1 MNDHMKQLSPL
12 NVPLIHKIFASQIA
26 KIGDGENLKFHR
38 EPSILGIAKQV
49 VMAKVEVENNTVAFQ
64 RLAKLHSYDP
74 DGIYAADG
82 LPILY
87 STTGDANAM

>member
-1 MNDHMKQLSPL
+1 MKELSQL

-26 KIGDGENLKFHR
+26 KIADGENLKFHR
-38 EPSILGIAKQV
+38 EPSTAGIAKQV
-49 VMAKVEVENNTVAFQ
+49 VMAKVELENTTIAFQ
-64 RLAKLHSYDP
+64 RLAKLHAYDP

-87 STTGDANAM
+87 SMTGDTNAL